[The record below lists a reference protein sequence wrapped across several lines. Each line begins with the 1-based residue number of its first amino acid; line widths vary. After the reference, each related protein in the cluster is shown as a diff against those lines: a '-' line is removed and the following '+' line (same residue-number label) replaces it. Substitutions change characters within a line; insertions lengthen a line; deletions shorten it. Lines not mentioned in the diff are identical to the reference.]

1 MLAAQPRS
9 SGAFNNSWLAKVRDK
24 QLGLVT
30 WNART
35 LLHHDSEIFKM
46 KKDFLSNIM
55 GSADVILIQESHGS
69 IPDIDIFLHHEQAHF
84 HIFFSPGPNRGT
96 AGLITM
102 ISKSATVGAT
112 FQNIIY
118 EDGRIM
124 PTKTA
129 FDDFTFAIANVHNYN
144 ISLPQLQFL
153 LSDAQETRD
162 DSLRS
167 PLHSSSFS
175 GGFEFPRAR

>member
-1 MLAAQPRS
+1 MLAEQPRS
-9 SGAFNNSWLAKVRDK
+9 SEAFNNSWLAKVRDK

-35 LLHHDSEIFKM
+35 LLHHDSDIFKM
-46 KKDFLSNIM
+46 KKDFLDKIM
-55 GSADVILIQESHGS
+55 GSADVILIQETHGTV
-69 IPDIDIFLHHEQAHF
+69 PDINTFLHAEQAHF

-112 FQNIIY
+112 FQNTIY
-118 EDGRIM
+118 DDGRIM
-124 PTKTA
+124 LTKVV
-129 FDDFTFAIANVHNYN
+129 FEEFTFAVANVHNYN
-144 ISLPQLQFL
+144 ISLTKLQSFL
-153 LSDAQETRD
+153 TDAQEIRD

-167 PLHSSSFS
+167 PLHFSFFL
-175 GGFEFPRAR
+175 GGT